1 MLTESF
7 VASIL
12 SPEKSLANA
21 ATKDA
26 GIFLHDLQP
35 LPSLKSTF
43 RKSSTKPN
51 CLAVTTTHIFAAQ
64 ADKAVVHVYNVDR
77 RNQEAV
83 VPFPERISSVALIGE
98 PNEVG
103 ILALGTEGGKLIL
116 WEVRIVILDRSLH
129 IQR

>member
-1 MLTESF
+1 MT
-7 VASIL
+7 SIL
-12 SPEKSLANA
+12 ASEKLPANA

-43 RKSSTKPN
+43 RKSSTKSN
-51 CLAVTTTHIFAAQ
+51 CLAVTTTHVFAAQ

-77 RNQEAV
+77 QTQEAV
-83 VPFPERISSVALIGE
+83 VPFPERISSIALVGQ
-98 PNEVG
+98 PDEVG

-116 WEVRIVILDRSLH
+116 WEVRIVLPHAHSTLQHVDDDPK
-129 IQR
+129 